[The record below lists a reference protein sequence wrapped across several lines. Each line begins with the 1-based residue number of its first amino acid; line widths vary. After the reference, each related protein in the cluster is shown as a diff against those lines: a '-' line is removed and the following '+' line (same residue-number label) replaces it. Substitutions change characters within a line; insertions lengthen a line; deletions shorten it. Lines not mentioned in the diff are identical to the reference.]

1 MTFNENTRSFGVETP
16 RAHRRVS
23 CVGALRGHGI
33 FGPHPSVCRPVDAEY
48 VFDGSGFS
56 VKGTL
61 KTSLHSQC
69 ARCAKEFEE
78 PFETKFDERF
88 EKNADEDGECY
99 GFSGEELDV
108 SQMLR
113 DAILLNM
120 QPYSVCRPDCR
131 GLCPV
136 CGCDLNTA
144 QCACAQEAAEEEPPS
159 PFAALR
165 TLLNDDKE
173 V

>member
-1 MTFNENTRSFGVETP
+1 MKIPVALELKLPGHIGAFHASEPFADMEYLGRTLRFAAP
-16 RAHRRVS
+16 VS
-23 CVGALRGHGI
+23 
-33 FGPHPSVCRPVDAEY
+33 VDAEY

-120 QPYSVCRPDCR
+120 QPLQRVQAGLPRAMPRLRVRFEHSAVRLRAGSSR
-131 GLCPV
+131 GR
-136 CGCDLNTA
+136 T
-144 QCACAQEAAEEEPPS
+144 S
-159 PFAALR
+159 FALR
-165 TLLNDDKE
+165 RAQDAVE
-173 V
+173 RR

>member
-1 MTFNENTRSFGVETP
+1 MKIPVALELKFPGRIGTFHAAEQFADMEYLG
-16 RAHRRVS
+16 RAVQFAS
-23 CVGALRGHGI
+23 PVT
-33 FGPHPSVCRPVDAEY
+33 VDAEF

-56 VKGTL
+56 VKGNL
-61 KTSLHSQC
+61 HTSL
-69 ARCAKEFEE
+69 
-78 PFETKFDERF
+78 RF
-88 EKNADEDGECY
+88 EKNAPEDGECY
-99 GFSGEELDV
+99 GFSGETLDV
-108 SQMLR
+108 NQMLS

-144 QCACAQEAAEEEPPS
+144 QCSCAREAGEEEPPS
-159 PFAALR
+159 PFAALK

>member
-1 MTFNENTRSFGVETP
+1 MKIPVALELKLPGRTGVFHGSETMADMEYLGQTIRFASP
-16 RAHRRVS
+16 LEVE
-23 CVGALRGHGI
+23 
-33 FGPHPSVCRPVDAEY
+33 AEY

-56 VKGTL
+56 VKGSL
-61 KTSLHSQC
+61 KTSLHSMCALC
-69 ARCAKEFEE
+69 AREFLT
-78 PFETKFDERF
+78 PLSAAFDERF
-88 EKNADEDGECY
+88 QREASGEEDCY

-108 SQMLR
+108 SQMLC
-113 DAILLNM
+113 DAILLNV
-120 QPYSVCRPDCR
+120 QPYSICRPDCR

-144 QCACAQEAAEEEPPS
+144 QCSCARETGEEESLS
-159 PFAALR
+159 PFAALK

>member
-1 MTFNENTRSFGVETP
+1 MKIPVALELKFPGRIGTFHAAEQFADMEYLG
-16 RAHRRVS
+16 RAVQFAS
-23 CVGALRGHGI
+23 PVT
-33 FGPHPSVCRPVDAEY
+33 VDAEF

-56 VKGTL
+56 VKGNL
-61 KTSLHSQC
+61 HTSLCSQC

-78 PFETKFDERF
+78 PFSAEFDERF
-88 EKNADEDGECY
+88 EKNAPEDGECY
-99 GFSGEELDV
+99 GFSGETLDV
-108 SQMLR
+108 NQMLS

-144 QCACAQEAAEEEPPS
+144 QCTCAREAGEEEPPS
-159 PFAALR
+159 PFAALK

>member
-1 MTFNENTRSFGVETP
+1 MKIPVALELKLPGHIGAFHASEPFADMEYLGRTLRFAAP
-16 RAHRRVS
+16 VS
-23 CVGALRGHGI
+23 
-33 FGPHPSVCRPVDAEY
+33 VDAEY

-120 QPYSVCRPDCR
+120 QPYSVCRP
-131 GLCPV
+131 GLPR
-136 CGCDLNTA
+136 A
-144 QCACAQEAAEEEPPS
+144 MPR
-159 PFAALR
+159 LR
-165 TLLNDDKE
+165 VRFEHSAVAPARRKRPGKNLPRPLPRSGRC
-173 V
+173 

>member
-1 MTFNENTRSFGVETP
+1 MKIPVALELKLPGHIGAFHAAEPFADMEYLGRTLRFAAP
-16 RAHRRVS
+16 VS
-23 CVGALRGHGI
+23 
-33 FGPHPSVCRPVDAEY
+33 VDAEY